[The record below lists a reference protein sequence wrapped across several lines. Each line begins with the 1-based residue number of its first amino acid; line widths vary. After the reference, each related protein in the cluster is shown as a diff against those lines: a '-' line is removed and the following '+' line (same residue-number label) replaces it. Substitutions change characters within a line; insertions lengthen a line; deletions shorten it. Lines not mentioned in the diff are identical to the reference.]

1 MLKREKEE
9 EGKRNA
15 SMIKDM
21 ERLTHQLHEDI
32 KNKERVQSEEK
43 RQIERELAR
52 LAEDKKKNEQSSS
65 REITHLKESL

>member
-32 KNKERVQSEEK
+32 KNKERVQNEEK

>member
-9 EGKRNA
+9 ENKRNA
-15 SMIKDM
+15 AMIKDM

-32 KNKERVQSEEK
+32 KNKERIQNEEK

-52 LAEDKKKNEQSSS
+52 MTE
-65 REITHLKESL
+65 

>member
-15 SMIKDM
+15 STIKDM

-32 KNKERVQSEEK
+32 KNKERVQNEEK

>member
-15 SMIKDM
+15 SIIKDM

-32 KNKERVQSEEK
+32 KNKERVQNEEK